1 MIPPGGYQRP
11 LIAVILIILLLA
23 GLRATSAVT
32 MPLAFALFLLA
43 LAWPM
48 ERAFERRTPRKLS
61 LALTLLMVLLVLAFF
76 SGLVYLCVISVI
88 AKAPEYESRFQNLF
102 ESFQQWGE
110 RSIIPIETARFDPD
124 RLAENLVAWT
134 AAFFWAVIQLAG
146 LVVMIAAYFV
156 LGLLEVNKY
165 QHNLETRIGTAAAR
179 KLLVATEEMTINFQR
194 FMLTRTL
201 ISAITGILVG
211 LYTWAI
217 GLDFPLIW
225 GLISF
230 VLNYIPVLGS
240 IVAVVPPTLLA
251 FIQWDSPWLGG
262 VTLGG
267 LTVIQFIMGNYV
279 EPRTQGRFLQ
289 FSPLLL
295 FFSLV
300 FWGWVWGIPGA
311 LLGVPLTLSILI
323 FCRHFEGTKWISEL
337 FAR

>member
-1 MIPPGGYQRP
+1 MMPTGGYQRP
-11 LIAVILIILLLA
+11 LISIIFIILLLA

-48 ERAFERRTPRKLS
+48 ERAFERRMPRNVS
-61 LALTLLMVLLVLAFF
+61 MTLTLLVVLLVVSFF
-76 SGLVYLCVISVI
+76 VGLFYLCVVSVA

-102 ESFQQWGE
+102 ENFQQWGE

-124 RLAENLVAWT
+124 RLAENIVAWT
-134 AAFFWAVIQLAG
+134 AAFFWGLIRLAG

-156 LGLLEVNKY
+156 LGLLEVNNY
-165 QHNLETRIGTAAAR
+165 QHNLESRVGTAAAR
-179 KLLVATEEMTINFQR
+179 KVLVAAEEMTINFQR

-225 GLISF
+225 GLSSF
-230 VLNYIPVLGS
+230 LLNYIPVLGS
-240 IVAVVPPTLLA
+240 MVAVAPPTLLA
-251 FIQWDSPWLGG
+251 MIQWDSAWLGG

-267 LTVIQFIMGNYV
+267 LTVIQFVMGNYV